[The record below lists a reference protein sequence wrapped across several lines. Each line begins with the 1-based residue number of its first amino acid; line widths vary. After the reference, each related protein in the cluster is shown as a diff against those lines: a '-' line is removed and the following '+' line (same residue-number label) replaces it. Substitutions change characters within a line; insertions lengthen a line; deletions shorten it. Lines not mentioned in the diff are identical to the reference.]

1 VSARRR
7 LFVHAVARGL
17 ALGGLLASLC
27 ALIGLPA
34 VPGFV
39 AGLVAAPLAGLEVWG
54 ATRERR
60 AGVVLVAWALAFVWP
75 SVTFLQAVYVDALFL
90 LRDPVRAFEE
100 VRTALA
106 SFLPSG
112 TSYEQVGLGLPLAV
126 AAAVQAIPVAVRL
139 SGSRPAL
146 VLVPPA
152 ATFVAIVLL
161 LRGGF
166 WAALVLATLPLLLGM
181 PLMLLYVVTDALV
194 TRVLGPASHLDGAPD
209 G

>member
-1 VSARRR
+1 M
-7 LFVHAVARGL
+7 HAVSRGL
-17 ALGGLLASLC
+17 FLGGLLGALC

-39 AGLVAAPLAGLEVWG
+39 AGLVAAPLAGLETWG
-54 ATRERR
+54 ATRDRR

-75 SVTFLQAVYVDALFL
+75 SVTYLQAVYVDALFL

-106 SFLPSG
+106 AFLPSG

-126 AAAVQAIPVAVRL
+126 AAAALAIPVAVRVG
-139 SGSRPAL
+139 GSRPEVA
-146 VLVPPA
+146 LVPPA
-152 ATFVAIVLL
+152 ATFLAIVLL

-166 WAALVLATLPLLLGM
+166 WAALVLSTLPHLLAI
-181 PLMLLYVVTDALV
+181 PLMLLYAITDALV
-194 TRVLGPASHLDGAPD
+194 ARVLGPASHLDGAPD